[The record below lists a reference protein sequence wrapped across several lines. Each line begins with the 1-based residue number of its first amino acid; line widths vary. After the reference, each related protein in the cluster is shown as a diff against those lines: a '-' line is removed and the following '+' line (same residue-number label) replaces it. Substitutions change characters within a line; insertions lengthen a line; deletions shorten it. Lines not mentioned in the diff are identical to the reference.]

1 LLILLVSCYEVTW
14 SRHAGTFGPYQSIHS
29 TTRRGH
35 FRLNYLDYVERLT
48 GMKTD
53 ELVEVSQDREAWRE
67 VVVMCVD
74 PQPTDYL
81 ERGGVL
87 L

>member
-1 LLILLVSCYEVTW
+1 
-14 SRHAGTFGPYQSIHS
+14 
-29 TTRRGH
+29 
-35 FRLNYLDYVERLT
+35 
-48 GMKTD
+48 MKTD